1 MVTKCTSK
9 RISIHIQ
16 RNPGCTVTSIV
27 PAFTYAS
34 RLPVTRQPAGVLV
47 AVGYTRYL
55 ALVPPPVVSITN
67 EIRYF
72 TSYRAFSSGSQR
84 CHVTTRALC
93 CDSRRTI
100 FHNAIYQLQ
109 NIIFAVDI
117 FEGVIPHGLLKIDS
131 IEYFYL
137 ISTTL
142 EHLTT
147 FLDYGAFSLGLS
159 RR

>member
-16 RNPGCTVTSIV
+16 RSPGCTVTSIV

-34 RLPVTRQPAGVLV
+34 RLPVTRQPAGVLA

-93 CDSRRTI
+93 CDSRRTVL
-100 FHNAIYQLQ
+100 HDAVDQLQ
-109 NIIFAVDI
+109 NVVLVVDI
-117 FEGVIPHGLLKIDS
+117 AEWVVLHGLLKIDG
-131 IEYFYL
+131 IEYLDL
-137 ISTTL
+137 ISTAFQ
-142 EHLTT
+142 HSPA
-147 FLDYGAFSLGLS
+147 FLDHGAFSVGLS

>member
-1 MVTKCTSK
+1 MYPLFCRKGRILMVTKCTSK

-16 RNPGCTVTSIV
+16 RSPGCTVTSIV

-34 RLPVTRQPAGVLV
+34 RLPVTRQPAGVLA

-93 CDSRRTI
+93 CDSRRTV
-100 FHNAIYQLQ
+100 FHDAVHQLQ
-109 NIIFAVDI
+109 NVVLTADI
-117 FEGVIPHGLLKIDS
+117 FEGVVAHGLFEIDS
-131 IEYFYL
+131 VQYL
-137 ISTTL
+137 DLIPAPL
-142 EHLTT
+142 
-147 FLDYGAFSLGLS
+147 
-159 RR
+159 

>member
-1 MVTKCTSK
+1 MYPLFCRKGRILMVTKCTSK

-16 RNPGCTVTSIV
+16 RSPGCTVTSIV

-34 RLPVTRQPAGVLV
+34 RLPVTRQPAGVLA

-72 TSYRAFSSGSQR
+72 TSYQAFSSGSQR

-93 CDSRRTI
+93 CDSRRTA
-100 FHNAIYQLQ
+100 FHIPAEAYFFGALLQ
-109 NIIFAVDI
+109 RLF
-117 FEGVIPHGLLKIDS
+117 PQ
-131 IEYFYL
+131 EY
-137 ISTTL
+137 S
-142 EHLTT
+142 
-147 FLDYGAFSLGLS
+147 S
-159 RR
+159 RQRNSPSGPR

>member
-1 MVTKCTSK
+1 MYPLFCRKGRILMVTKCTSK

-16 RNPGCTVTSIV
+16 RSPGCTVTSIV

-34 RLPVTRQPAGVLV
+34 RLPVTRQPAGVLA

-93 CDSRRTI
+93 CDSRRTV
-100 FHNAIYQLQ
+100 FHDAVHQLQ
-109 NIIFAVDI
+109 NVVLAADI
-117 FEGVIPHGLLKIDS
+117 FEGVVAHGLFEIDGVQ
-131 IEYFYL
+131 YFDL
-137 ISTTL
+137 IPAPL
-142 EHLTT
+142 
-147 FLDYGAFSLGLS
+147 
-159 RR
+159 